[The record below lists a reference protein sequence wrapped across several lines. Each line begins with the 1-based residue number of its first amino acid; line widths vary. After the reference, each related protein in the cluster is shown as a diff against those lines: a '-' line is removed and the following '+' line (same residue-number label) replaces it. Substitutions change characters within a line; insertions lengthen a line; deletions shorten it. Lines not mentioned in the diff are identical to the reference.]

1 MTKAFIF
8 FSIFFFTYF
17 SLIST
22 NLITIFPEKYIS
34 SAFEQKQNSIIVDNK
49 REIDL
54 GEEIIYVVKYLFI
67 PIGEIKLKVTSFNQ
81 TDSIYSAIAFIDS
94 YSGLPFVD
102 LHQIYETKFNKNQ
115 IPIFFRGTII
125 GKDTTYTT
133 YNFDYRKKKIHIIK
147 GSKTKNEIWTDSTA
161 SLDKEYL
168 DGLSLFYFARMRT
181 GHKGFYDTPVFIN
194 EKPERTTF
202 NCYDTSEKI
211 SISSVDYPID
221 CVYLEG
227 ETEFKGIFGLT
238 GGFEGWFSNDKHAVP
253 IYAKL
258 KVIIGNV
265 TVELKNWKKSE
276 WQPPRFKK

>member
-1 MTKAFIF
+1 MIK
-8 FSIFFFTYF
+8 
-17 SLIST
+17 SLILFSAFFVSYLSFLVT
-22 NLITIFPEKYIS
+22 EISIYFPEIEVKNDQKNS
-34 SAFEQKQNSIIVDNK
+34 LFEKPQ
-49 REIDL
+49 REIDV
-54 GEEIIYVVKYLFI
+54 GEEIVYVVKYLFI
-67 PIGEIKLKVTSFNQ
+67 PIGEIKLKVNSFNES
-81 TDSIYSAIAFIDS
+81 DSIYSAIAFIDS

-115 IPIFFRGTII
+115 IPIYFKGTIL
-125 GKDTTYTT
+125 GKDTTYTI
-133 YNFDYRKKKIHIIK
+133 YNFDYRKRKVHVLK

-161 SLDKEYL
+161 SLDREYL

-181 GHKGFYDTPVFIN
+181 GIKGTYNTPVFIN

-202 NCYDTSEKI
+202 NCYDKSEDI
-211 SISSVDYPID
+211 SINSVDYPID
-221 CVYLEG
+221 CVYLLG

-238 GGFEGWFSNDKHAVP
+238 GAFEGWFSNDKHAVP

-265 TVELKNWKKSE
+265 TVELKKWKKSE

>member
-1 MTKAFIF
+1 MTKALILFL
-8 FSIFFFTYF
+8 FFFNNYF

-22 NLITIFPEKYIS
+22 NPGDILTEVNIS
-34 SAFEQKQNSIIVDNK
+34 KIHKQNHNLFIKNIR

-54 GEEIIYVVKYLFI
+54 GEEIVYVVKYLFI
-67 PIGEIKLKVTSFNQ
+67 PIGEIKLKVTSFDQ
-81 TDSIYSAIAFIDS
+81 TDSVFTAIAFIDS

-115 IPIFFRGTII
+115 IPTFFKGTII

-133 YNFDYRKKKIHIIK
+133 YNFDYRKRKIHIIK
-147 GSKTKNEIWTDSTA
+147 GSKSKNEIWTDSTA

-181 GHKGFYDTPVFIN
+181 GHRGFYDTPVFIN

-202 NCYDTSEKI
+202 NCYDNSEKI

-238 GGFEGWFSNDKHAVP
+238 GAFEGWFSNDKHAVP

>member
-1 MTKAFIF
+1 MIKIFI
-8 FSIFFFTYF
+8 
-17 SLIST
+17 LISVLFLNYFGST
-22 NLITIFPEKYIS
+22 SSDVSSFSKIIKENQTFIS
-34 SAFEQKQNSIIVDNK
+34 YKALSNDDE
-49 REIDL
+49 REIDV
-54 GEEIIYVVKYLFI
+54 GEEIVYVVKYLFI
-67 PIGEIKLKVTSFNQ
+67 PIGEIKLKVTSFNPS
-81 TDSIYSAIAFIDS
+81 DSIFSAIAYIDS

-102 LHQIYETKFNKNQ
+102 LHQIYETKFNKRQ
-115 IPIFFRGTII
+115 IPIFFKGTIL
-125 GKDTTYTT
+125 GKDTTFTT
-133 YNFDYRKKKIHIIK
+133 YNFDYRKRKIHILK
-147 GSKTKNEIWTDSTA
+147 GSKSKNEIWTDSTA

-181 GHKGFYDTPVFIN
+181 GQKGFYNTPVFIN
-194 EKPERTTF
+194 EKPEKTVF
-202 NCYDTSEKI
+202 NCYDVSEKI

-238 GGFEGWFSNDKHAVP
+238 GAFEGWFSNDKHAVP

-265 TVELKNWKKSE
+265 TVELKKWNKTE